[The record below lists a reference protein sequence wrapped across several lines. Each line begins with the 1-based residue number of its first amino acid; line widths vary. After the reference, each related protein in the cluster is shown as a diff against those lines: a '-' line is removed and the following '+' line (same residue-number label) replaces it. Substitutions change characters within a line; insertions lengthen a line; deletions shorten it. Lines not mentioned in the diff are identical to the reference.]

1 MTNQNGIKCYK
12 SVSCILSVAVIMF
25 IFGAIIID
33 LAWTKPS
40 LRRDISDINSELVIT
55 NQKIDKL
62 DSLQNETNKKFLEV
76 LDKTGQERFISSK

>member
-12 SVSCILSVAVIMF
+12 SISCILSVLVIAF

-40 LRRDISDINSELVIT
+40 LRKDISEINSELVIT

-62 DSLQNETNKKFLEV
+62 DSMQAETNQKFLEV
-76 LDKTGQERFISSK
+76 LKMNQEKITSE